1 MTWEVIDS
9 RQICAYKG
17 IWLNFSNSETR
28 PLLADQSNPRESRLD
43 LYGGRDPRE
52 IPAYTFGDAS
62 KYLDIPLPTLRS
74 WVLGRHYPTKAGEK
88 FFNPIF
94 LLPKRDTNLLS
105 FTNLIEAHVLNAIR
119 RKYRIDLQ
127 KVRTA
132 LLFLKKQLDLK
143 RPLAEE
149 RFETDGINLFIHRY
163 GQLIN
168 VTQDGQL
175 AMKEVLERYLSRV
188 ERDPAGRAARL
199 YPFLRAEGH
208 HENRSVVIDPY
219 ISFGKP
225 VIAGTGI
232 PTSIIAGRFNAGESV
247 TDLAKDYGRQTFE
260 VEEAI
265 RYERAA

>member
-1 MTWEVIDS
+1 M
-9 RQICAYKG
+9 A
-17 IWLNFSNSETR
+17 
-28 PLLADQSNPRESRLD
+28 
-43 LYGGRDPRE
+43 
-52 IPAYTFGDAS
+52 
-62 KYLDIPLPTLRS
+62 TLRS
-74 WVLGRHYPTKAGEK
+74 WVLGRHYPTKEAIK
-88 FFNPIF
+88 FFHPIF
-94 LLPKRDTNLLS
+94 DIPKRETHSLS

-119 RKYRIDLQ
+119 RKYRIDLR

-132 LLFLKKQLDLK
+132 LLFLKKQMEVK
-143 RPLAEE
+143 HPLADE
-149 RFETDGINLFIHRY
+149 RFETDGVDLFIHRY

-168 VTQDGQL
+168 VSQDGQL
-175 AMKEVLERYLSRV
+175 AMKEVLERYLSRI
-188 ERDPAGRAARL
+188 ERDPSGKAARL

-208 HENRSVVIDPY
+208 HERRSVVIDPY